1 MKVIKLTVL
10 NIAQMGMPDIK
21 NIEQLIKENGF
32 EINGHKY
39 FNMNEVVMLK
49 YNGSLYYKL

>member
-21 NIEQLIKENGF
+21 DIEKLIKTDGF
-32 EINGHKY
+32 EINGRRY
-39 FNMNEVVMLK
+39 FDINEIVMLK
-49 YNGSLYYKL
+49 YNGSLFYKL